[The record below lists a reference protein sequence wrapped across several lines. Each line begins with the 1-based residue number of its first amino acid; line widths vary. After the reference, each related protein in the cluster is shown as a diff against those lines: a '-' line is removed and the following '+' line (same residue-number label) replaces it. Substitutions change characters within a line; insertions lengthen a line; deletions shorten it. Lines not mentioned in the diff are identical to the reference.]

1 MQNRVMR
8 PVTDATNWPLPTA
21 GAGGVTS
28 LETLK
33 AQALLSQ
40 SGDFLVRLK
49 RREDATVNR
58 SVVFTTN
65 ATRNVWE
72 WLTLLHIGLLA

>member
-1 MQNRVMR
+1 MQDRVMR
-8 PVTDATNWPLPTA
+8 TVTDTTNWLLPAA

-58 SVVFTTN
+58 SVVFTTD

-72 WLTLLHIGLLA
+72 WLTVTRDDLLA